1 MKRLVSIIMAL
12 AVMVLTVSTVAAQDV
27 APFASTFDAENAT
40 ALVDVPQ
47 VMVAAVGPAAKPA
60 ADALSQ
66 ALRGAKGVTLVMDA
80 SPLGDISSKSDD
92 EIFAAA
98 AVYPIQGVV
107 AVRTFPAADNQFVAV
122 LAYRN
127 KDGSVRR
134 SASVM
139 SNQRLD
145 PSQISDSS
153 SQIEVKPVP
162 SETIVDDRSELAQ
175 ALAKKTDLKA
185 AAIATMKAEELQR
198 GKFNR
203 QYVHFGPE
211 MWEAY
216 QGVFNEPLEGEDFY
230 NAIRDPDLADQ
241 YNTWNGLRTGLL
253 VGGGAA
259 AALGG
264 GLLFVGLPNDSNETL
279 VIAGSVALSTAAGAI
294 IWGLLIDPHPISEPE
309 ARQKADEFNKS
320 LRRELGVK

>member
-1 MKRLVSIIMAL
+1 MAL
-12 AVMVLTVSTVAAQDV
+12 TASTVAAQE
-27 APFASTFDAENAT
+27 AKPFATTFDAENAT
-40 ALVDVPQ
+40 ALVDVQQ
-47 VMVAAVGPAAKPA
+47 VMVAAVGPDAKSA

-80 SPLGDISSKSDD
+80 SPLGDINEKSDD

-98 AVYPIQGVV
+98 AVYPVQGVV
-107 AVRTFPAADNQFVAV
+107 AVRTFPAADKQFVAV
-122 LAYRN
+122 LAYRS
-127 KDGSVRR
+127 KDGTVRR

-145 PSQISDSS
+145 PAQISDSS
-153 SQIEVKPVP
+153 TQAEVKPVP
-162 SETIVDDRSELAQ
+162 SEPVEDKSELAQ
-175 ALAKKTDLKA
+175 ELAKKTDLKA
-185 AAIATMKAEELQR
+185 AAIATIKAEELLR
-198 GKFNR
+198 GKYNR

-216 QGVFNEPLEGEDFY
+216 QGVFNEPIDGTDFY
-230 NAIRDPDLADQ
+230 NAIRQPELAEQ
-241 YNTWNGLRTGLL
+241 YGTWNALRTGLL

-264 GLLFVGLPNDSNETL
+264 GLLFVGLPNDTNETL
-279 VIAGSVALSTAAGAI
+279 VVAGSVALSTAAGAI

-309 ARQKADEFNKS
+309 ARQKADEFNTS